1 MHEVQGTQIER
12 IYCVILGSSIHLQ
25 RDKNGAN
32 INVSAALVL
41 PMWKGENTDPAEK
54 ELYCSC
60 LEQWNYH
67 DKKNWDIHWELSEG
81 WQVFREVSS
90 PRPYV
95 TSCP

>member
-41 PMWKGENTDPAEK
+41 PM
-54 ELYCSC
+54 
-60 LEQWNYH
+60 
-67 DKKNWDIHWELSEG
+67 
-81 WQVFREVSS
+81 
-90 PRPYV
+90 
-95 TSCP
+95 